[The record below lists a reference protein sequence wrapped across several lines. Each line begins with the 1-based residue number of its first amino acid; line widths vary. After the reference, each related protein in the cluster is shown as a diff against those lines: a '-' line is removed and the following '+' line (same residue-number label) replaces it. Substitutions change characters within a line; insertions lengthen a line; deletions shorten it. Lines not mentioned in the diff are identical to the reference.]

1 VDGMT
6 LLEEAR
12 ATGLEVKTEGD
23 RLIVRGPR
31 SAEGL
36 ARILLE
42 RKAELIVI
50 LKMRDAEVTWRV
62 QAMLPQIP
70 ENGPVPFLIAREA
83 VEPQAGC
90 CLSCGELLAGDD
102 RYRCTPCGRAA
113 NLALEVAM
121 SNGESKAN
129 SEQ

>member
-12 ATGLEVKTEGD
+12 VAGLEVTAEGD

-31 SAEGL
+31 SAESL
-36 ARILLE
+36 AKTLLE
-42 RKAELIVI
+42 HKSELIVI
-50 LKMRDAEVTWRV
+50 LRMKDAEVACRV
-62 QAMLPQIP
+62 QAMLAQIP
-70 ENGPVPFLIAREA
+70 DNGPIPFLVAREA

-90 CLSCGELLAGDD
+90 CLSCGESLGTGD

-113 NLALEVAM
+113 NLALELAM
-121 SNGESKAN
+121 SSSESKAHN
-129 SEQ
+129 